1 IFLILAKVGT
11 ELSCSTFEPLGKKS
25 NLSQHYRNLLRN
37 ELITIRREGLHKYLS
52 LRSKEFNRKFPKL
65 IDTIF
70 KIQVNA

>member
-1 IFLILAKVGT
+1 M
-11 ELSCSTFEPLGKKS
+11 
-25 NLSQHYRNLLRN
+25 LRN